1 MGPMGL
7 ARDNTTIDSA
17 ADVTT
22 SALLSDGI
30 HLDGTGNS
38 LTNSGTITTGGAYAS
53 GIYSADGTSTAYNT
67 ITIAAGGK
75 IVTSGQESFGVNL
88 GEYAQL
94 TIDGADATAGTAAGS
109 VATYGAGAHGISAA
123 YDPTI
128 DNVGDIATT
137 NDYAYGIN
145 LFGTGNVLTHAGT
158 ISTDGDSSRQIYTP
172 SGTDITIEAGGQI
185 ITAGSTAYGIYL
197 GYAQLTID
205 GADATAGT
213 AAGSI
218 ATYGAGAH
226 GISAAYD
233 TTIDN
238 AGDITTSG
246 NSASGIYLSGTG
258 NTLTHSGT
266 ITTGGD
272 TGYEIYAAA
281 GTSSSYNAIA
291 IEAGGKIITTGEN
304 AYGIYLGDYGV
315 LTIAAADTVN
325 GLVAGSITTG
335 NSTDSSIGVG

>member
-1 MGPMGL
+1 M
-7 ARDNTTIDSA
+7 
-17 ADVTT
+17 
-22 SALLSDGI
+22 LSHAGNNLHRWRKRLR
-30 HLDGTGNS
+30 HLRKP
-38 LTNSGTITTGGAYAS
+38 
-53 GIYSADGTSTAYNT
+53 GTS
-67 ITIAAGGK
+67 
-75 IVTSGQESFGVNL
+75 
-88 GEYAQL
+88 
-94 TIDGADATAGTAAGS
+94 
-109 VATYGAGAHGISAA
+109 
-123 YDPTI
+123 
-128 DNVGDIATT
+128 DN
-137 NDYAYGIN
+137 
-145 LFGTGNVLTHAGT
+145 
-158 ISTDGDSSRQIYTP
+158 
-172 SGTDITIEAGGQI
+172 DITIEAGGQI

-197 GYAQLTID
+197 GDYAQLTID

-226 GISAAYD
+226 GISAAYN

-272 TGYEIYAAA
+272 TGYGIYAAA

-291 IEAGGKIITTGEN
+291 IEAGGRIITTGEN

-335 NSTDSSIGVG
+335 NSTDSSIGDGSYGIYALSNTRITNAGDITNLSLGNRWHLFGW

>member
-1 MGPMGL
+1 M
-7 ARDNTTIDSA
+7 
-17 ADVTT
+17 
-22 SALLSDGI
+22 
-30 HLDGTGNS
+30 
-38 LTNSGTITTGGAYAS
+38 
-53 GIYSADGTSTAYNT
+53 
-67 ITIAAGGK
+67 
-75 IVTSGQESFGVNL
+75 
-88 GEYAQL
+88 
-94 TIDGADATAGTAAGS
+94 ATA
-109 VATYGAGAHGISAA
+109 ATES
-123 YDPTI
+123 
-128 DNVGDIATT
+128 
-137 NDYAYGIN
+137 
-145 LFGTGNVLTHAGT
+145 
-158 ISTDGDSSRQIYTP
+158 YTP

-272 TGYEIYAAA
+272 TGYGIYAAA

-335 NSTDSSIGVG
+335 NSTDSSIGDGSYGIYALSNTRITNAGDITTYRSGIDGIYLAGDSNTVTHSGTITTRGSGITSAGGNNVITNSGSILVDGNDDAAISVNVSSSVINSGNYCCGRRCGHSNLYLGIWKLYHAFGIDLDVR